1 MFPTASLFPYPIP
14 GSHIDPCEIE
24 HCVRSQGQLR
34 KLYLRVHPD
43 LFSSYPKAKQA
54 NEKSFQHLTEFLSTI
69 KQGSMHTVHTST
81 EAFPLNFY
89 MRPTADQ
96 STIHSEDDLER
107 VNLTLR
113 AGGSNV
119 DRQKQL
125 KILFKACGLSADF
138 LVDAESAGYGRN
150 SLEGFLYDVGA
161 EAVQRKMQRGRELR
175 DVVVRQ
181 HMLHLHHNIRVTFTE
196 GQASKEQ
203 CDALDKMLDSGI
215 LEQISKMGKPGAL
228 YA

>member
-1 MFPTASLFPYPIP
+1 
-14 GSHIDPCEIE
+14 
-24 HCVRSQGQLR
+24 
-34 KLYLRVHPD
+34 
-43 LFSSYPKAKQA
+43 
-54 NEKSFQHLTEFLSTI
+54 
-69 KQGSMHTVHTST
+69 MHTVHTST

-89 MRPTADQ
+89 MRPIADQ

-215 LEQISKMGKPGAL
+215 LEQISKMSKPGACSPGVCVYGAQTFL
-228 YA
+228 HVTSQSKVGPLRSFDTLVHDDLQAKRQDVMR